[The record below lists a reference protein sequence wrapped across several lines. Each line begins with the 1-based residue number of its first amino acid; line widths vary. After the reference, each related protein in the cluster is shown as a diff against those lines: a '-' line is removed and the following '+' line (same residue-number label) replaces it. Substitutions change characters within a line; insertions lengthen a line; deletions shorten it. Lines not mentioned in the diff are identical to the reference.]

1 MVFVSH
7 RRWTVNQ
14 RQYLLLVYFAL
25 CKRLQIRQ
33 GMQKLLD
40 RGQNDHGVERG
51 LKVPLVWRGMVPCYN
66 LMDVGGT
73 SAESCTIVDG

>member
-1 MVFVSH
+1 
-7 RRWTVNQ
+7 
-14 RQYLLLVYFAL
+14 
-25 CKRLQIRQ
+25 
-33 GMQKLLD
+33 MQKLLD